1 MAAETSQEANKGKN
15 QEPLEITFKCWRC
28 QKLKPLH
35 EMKNVTRFRPVI
47 VVCQDC
53 HKEMR

>member
-1 MAAETSQEANKGKN
+1 MAAETSQEASKEKN
-15 QEPLEITFKCWRC
+15 QEDQVITFTCSRC
-28 QKLKPLH
+28 NKLKAIQ
-35 EMKNVTRFRPVI
+35 EMKIITRFRPII

>member
-1 MAAETSQEANKGKN
+1 MAAETSQESRKEIN
-15 QEPLEITFKCWRC
+15 QEPLVITFTCSRC
-28 QKLKPLH
+28 HRLKPIQ
-35 EMKNVTRFRPVI
+35 EMKILTRFRPII

>member
-1 MAAETSQEANKGKN
+1 MAAETSQEASKEKK
-15 QEPLEITFKCWRC
+15 QEDQVITFTCSRC
-28 QKLKPLH
+28 HKSKAIQ
-35 EMKNVTRFRPVI
+35 EMKIITRFRPVI